1 MQKQHFGELREE
13 GSPEDRTA
21 EIYMKKNKWKD
32 ISGKLSEKL
41 HFLRINEDMEREDDI
56 QIEET
61 TLSSGDRSGKD
72 PSESD
77 LKEKLARNRKWV
89 FRRRAALL
97 VFIAL
102 VIGGFV
108 LYNRMYTYTD
118 YVIVDSY
125 ENEVAAGSKYEAVGK
140 NIYRYNSDGVSC
152 VSLKNELKWSITYNM
167 QAPIADVCG
176 DTMAIAEQQGTQVYV
191 VNKEG
196 LVGNFE
202 TLLPIL
208 KVRVSKQGVVAVVLQ
223 EEDVTWV
230 SLYSPDGTSIAND
243 KTTVARS
250 GYPLDIDLSPDG
262 QKLAV
267 SYLGIQE
274 GIVTSRVVFYHF
286 GAAGQSETDHIVS
299 SESYTETVIPEIYF
313 TDNSR
318 AVAVADNGFMV
329 FKGSDAPKQSA
340 AVSFE
345 EEIVSA
351 FHDGS
356 RIGFLFRNTD
366 TEQEYPYRM
375 ELYNYSGR
383 RKASRGIEADF
394 DKIKIQNGQILMYSD
409 DHCDVFLTSGGKRFS
424 SAYEKEIVDLFY
436 FSEFRKYMVITQ
448 DSFDRIRVR

>member
-1 MQKQHFGELREE
+1 MNK
-13 GSPEDRTA
+13 D
-21 EIYMKKNKWKD
+21 KWKD
-32 ISGKLSEKL
+32 ISGNLFKRLQ
-41 HFLRINEDMEREDDI
+41 FLRIEEDPEQEDDI

-61 TLSSGDRSGKD
+61 SLSSGNISKKD
-72 PSESD
+72 LPEGD
-77 LKEKLARNRKWV
+77 LKEKLARNRRWV
-89 FRRRAALL
+89 FRRRIALL
-97 VFIAL
+97 ILAVLI
-102 VIGGFV
+102 VGGFT
-108 LYNRMYTYTD
+108 LYNRMYTFTD

-125 ENEVAAGSKYEAVGK
+125 ENEVASGSQYEAVGK

-152 VSLKNELKWSITYNM
+152 VSRKNELKWSITYNM

-176 DTMAIAEQQGTQVYV
+176 ETMVIAEQQGNQVYV

-223 EEDVTWV
+223 EENVTWV
-230 SLYSPDGTSIAND
+230 NLYQSDGTSIAND
-243 KTTVARS
+243 KTTVAES

-267 SYLGIQE
+267 SYLGIKE
-274 GIVTSRVVFYHF
+274 GIINSRVVFYHF
-286 GAAGQSETDHIVS
+286 GAAGQSEKNHIVS
-299 SESYTETVIPEIYF
+299 SESYTETVIPEVYF

-340 AVSFE
+340 SVAFE
-345 EEIVSA
+345 EEIIST

-356 RIGFLFRNTD
+356 RIGFLFRSTN
-366 TEQEYPYRM
+366 EEYPYRM
-375 ELYNYSGR
+375 ELYSYGGR
-383 RKASRGIEADF
+383 KKTSREIDADF

-409 DHCDVFLTSGGKRFS
+409 NRCDIFLLSGRKRFS
-424 SAYEKEIVDLFY
+424 SAYEKEIVELFY
-436 FSEFRKYMVITQ
+436 FSEFRKYMDITQ
-448 DSFDRIRVR
+448 DSFDRIKVS